1 MEKDQDAGL
10 QLNIFI
16 IVDKSVTLYVLV
28 DLYNV
33 RKSENV
39 DKGFPKTQQDVL
51 SCPKLFTVIEE

>member
-39 DKGFPKTQQDVL
+39 DKCFPKTQQDVL